1 MKQLLQDARTGELQ
15 IAEVPA
21 PQLLPGCVL
30 VRVAGFG
37 RHGARLRGICQQKPV
52 REGEGPSR
60 PGA

>member
-15 IAEVPA
+15 IAAVVA
-21 PQLLPGCVL
+21 RLRAGAG
-30 VRVAGFG
+30 RSVAGFG
-37 RHGARLRGICQQKPV
+37 RHGARLRGICQQEPV